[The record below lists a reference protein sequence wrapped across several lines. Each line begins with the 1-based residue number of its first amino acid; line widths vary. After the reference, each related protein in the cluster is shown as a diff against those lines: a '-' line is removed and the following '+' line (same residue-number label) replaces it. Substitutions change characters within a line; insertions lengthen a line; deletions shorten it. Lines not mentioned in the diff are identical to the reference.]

1 MSDKSNLS
9 GEHKELKTLH
19 RKGTNHKFK
28 IRASLQEMICTLK
41 EQMEAS
47 CYSKPNF
54 ISCHVSVKAF
64 LVIQWGVKQQNW
76 KSMIF
81 MTEVSNSKDSIN

>member
-9 GEHKELKTLH
+9 GEHKELRGSTEKELIAQL
-19 RKGTNHKFK
+19 K

-41 EQMEAS
+41 GQMEAS
-47 CYSKPNF
+47 RYSQPNF

-64 LVIQWGVKQQNW
+64 LVIQRGVK
-76 KSMIF
+76 
-81 MTEVSNSKDSIN
+81 TRELEVYDFHD